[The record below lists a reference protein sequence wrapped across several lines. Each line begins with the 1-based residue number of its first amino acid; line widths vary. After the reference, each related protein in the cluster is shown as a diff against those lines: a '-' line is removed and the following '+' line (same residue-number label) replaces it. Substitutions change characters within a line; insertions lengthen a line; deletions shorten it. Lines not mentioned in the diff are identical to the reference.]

1 MLSKIIFLIKS
12 KANIYII
19 MLFIYY
25 KLINIFKKNQI
36 KLEKNLS
43 RKILK
48 SLKTTSNFFLN
59 NSYNFFFSFKN
70 FTKKVSY
77 LEIGSYEGC
86 SAVYVYKRFK
96 PKRIYCVDIWK
107 DTNEGYN
114 TSNFNLIENNFDKN
128 TKNISS
134 IKKIK
139 KTSNDFFSTNKFF
152 FDVIYIDGYHYGPQ
166 VYKDCVNSWK
176 FLKKDGILICDDYIW
191 NYYKIIKNNPCYAIN
206 KFLQEIKNQYKII
219 MISNSQISIKKN

>member
-12 KANIYII
+12 QTNIYII

-70 FTKKVSY
+70 FTKKVYY
-77 LEIGSYEGC
+77 LEIGSYEGR
-86 SAVYVYKRFK
+86 ST
-96 PKRIYCVDIWK
+96 IW
-107 DTNEGYN
+107 
-114 TSNFNLIENNFDKN
+114 LLEN
-128 TKNISS
+128 
-134 IKKIK
+134 
-139 KTSNDFFSTNKFF
+139 
-152 FDVIYIDGYHYGPQ
+152 V
-166 VYKDCVNSWK
+166 
-176 FLKKDGILICDDYIW
+176 
-191 NYYKIIKNNPCYAIN
+191 
-206 KFLQEIKNQYKII
+206 
-219 MISNSQISIKKN
+219 